1 VLSTITIGI
10 PLLLGPA
17 MGCGGG
23 LPALDSESAM
33 DSTFAGKNK
42 CEASAHQRPFVV
54 EWDATDIATFEN
66 RAQTDVVFVRYEG
79 CDLEVIDACA
89 DDAVPGRFG
98 AYRPPKWTSGSVEKV
113 RIDNAADLYAKL
125 PLGVATLGGKVARG
139 VKLELDYY
147 VSGVSTATRSA
158 MYRGQ
163 LRDNPAC
170 AKATHFVYAYNLG
183 AFALESEETA
193 SEGVTADVGKL
204 GTGASS
210 DRKRGNEKKSGD
222 LSACKGDT
230 AADTDKCR
238 VPIRLALRA
247 IEPGEGP
254 KRSDDAPPPPAAGQ
268 AESNLA
274 TAKKLRKTAM
284 QKALAKDGEG
294 CLQDLK
300 RADEL
305 DPDPT
310 RSSASGLGQLHLK
323 AQCEMISGDCDS
335 GMVHLRKA
343 HQEASPQLG
352 AKMIDEMV
360 EGAAKRFCGVDRLEP
375 WDKVDRLSGE
385 IYLAWQAKK
394 VEQCAKL
401 AAQLQEAMDKAGKPD
416 HWEKEST
423 FKGGVTMLGNAGTCL
438 AEAGRCVEGKTLARD
453 SLKRR
458 GGQERYLTE
467 PGFTQRWEKSH
478 PQCKGK

>member
-1 VLSTITIGI
+1 
-10 PLLLGPA
+10 
-17 MGCGGG
+17 
-23 LPALDSESAM
+23 
-33 DSTFAGKNK
+33 
-42 CEASAHQRPFVV
+42 
-54 EWDATDIATFEN
+54 
-66 RAQTDVVFVRYEG
+66 
-79 CDLEVIDACA
+79 
-89 DDAVPGRFG
+89 VPGRFG

-113 RIDNAADLYAKL
+113 RIDNSADLYAKL

-147 VSGVSTATRSA
+147 VSGVATATRSA

-183 AFALESEETA
+183 AFSLSSEETA
-193 SEGVTADVGKL
+193 SEAVTAEVRDIGGGV
-204 GTGASS
+204 SS
-210 DRKRGNEKKSGD
+210 DRKRGSEKKSGD
-222 LSACKGDT
+222 LSACGGDT
-230 AADTDKCR
+230 AADTDRCR
-238 VPIRLALRA
+238 VPIRLALRPIA
-247 IEPGEGP
+247 AGDGP
-254 KRSDDAPPPPAAGQ
+254 QRNDDAPPPPTAGQ

-274 TAKKLRKTAM
+274 TAAKLRKTAM
-284 QKALAKDGEG
+284 QKGLAKDGAG
-294 CLQDLK
+294 CLADLK

-323 AQCEMISGDCDS
+323 AQCEMLSGDCES

-343 HQEASPQLG
+343 HQEASPQMG
-352 AKMIDEMV
+352 AKLIDEMV
-360 EGAAKRFCGVDRLEP
+360 AGAAKRFCAIDRLDP

-401 AAQLQEAMDKAGKPD
+401 AAQLQAAMDAAGKPD

-438 AEAGRCVEGKTLARD
+438 AEAGRCAEGKKLARD

-458 GGQERYLTE
+458 GGQDKHLAE
-467 PGFTQRWEKSH
+467 PGFTQRWEKTH